1 MISIKH
7 SQTIEVKLSG
17 QQEGVEVVEE
27 SEAASSHHNHL
38 VPESTIDQQTSQSA
52 VYTIEEANC
61 DQAMLDENNNEETM
75 AATTRTTTA
84 TTTVLANGVVKR
96 SMH

>member
-7 SQTIEVKLSG
+7 SQTLEVKLSG

-27 SEAASSHHNHL
+27 SEAASNHNHL
-38 VPESTIDQQTSQSA
+38 VPESTIDQQTSQSV

-84 TTTVLANGVVKR
+84 TTIALANGVVKR

>member
-7 SQTIEVKLSG
+7 SQTLEGKLSG

-27 SEAASSHHNHL
+27 SDAASNHNHL
-38 VPESTIDQQTSQSA
+38 VPESTIDQQMSKSV

-61 DQAMLDENNNEETM
+61 DQAMLDENNNHVSEETM
-75 AATTRTTTA
+75 AV

-96 SMH
+96 SMC